1 MLTSL
6 MLLIQRETHA
16 CVFDNNITHCD
27 TGRARLAD
35 YLQGLQLAAN
45 ALHALWP
52 SALALPTIPHA
63 LMKKVEYHNIGRSYK
78 WGAH

>member
-52 SALALPTIPHA
+52 FGSGFADHSSCID
-63 LMKKVEYHNIGRSYK
+63 EES
-78 WGAH
+78 